1 MNKLTEDRSW
11 ILPGRITRLVI
22 RRRAVPNAPHLA
34 RLHFGPFA
42 IPAAIGRAG
51 MSHCKREGDG
61 ASPVGSFR
69 LKTTFFRNDRL
80 SRILSPTGA
89 QPLRPA
95 MGWCDDPTSGRYN
108 RPIPAGAKAGH
119 ERLWRDDAIYD
130 VVIPTS
136 HNERPR
142 ILGAGSAIFFHLA
155 RAGYAPTE
163 GCVAI
168 SLADLRRLLPRLSR
182 RARLIITS

>member
-1 MNKLTEDRSW
+1 
-11 ILPGRITRLVI
+11 
-22 RRRAVPNAPHLA
+22 
-34 RLHFGPFA
+34 
-42 IPAAIGRAG
+42 

-69 LKTTFFRNDRL
+69 LKTALFRNDRL
-80 SRILSPTGA
+80 GRIFSLTGSR
-89 QPLRPA
+89 PLQRG
-95 MGWCDDPTSGRYN
+95 MGWCDDPASGRYN

-119 ERLWRDDAIYD
+119 ERLWRDDTVYD

-136 HNERPR
+136 HNEQPR
-142 ILGAGSAIFFHLA
+142 VLGAGSAIFLHVA
-155 RAGYAPTE
+155 RPGYTPTE

-182 RARLIITS
+182 RVRLVIMP